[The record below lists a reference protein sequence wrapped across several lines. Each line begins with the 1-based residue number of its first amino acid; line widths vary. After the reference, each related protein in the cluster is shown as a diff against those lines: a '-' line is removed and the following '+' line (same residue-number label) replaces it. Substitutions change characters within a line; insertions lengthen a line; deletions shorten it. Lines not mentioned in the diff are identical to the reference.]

1 MRTHSTFCD
10 YTTLL
15 YKSDWVFC
23 GPECWIVRKI
33 SCGGRVV
40 LASLTE
46 PIFDHVVTI
55 VAESQT
61 RVGVVVVV
69 GWGGD
74 DSGSILPLFINSF
87 KSKAIL
93 ITSTF
98 SPFYCECKW
107 KKGCRMHKIQSMAS
121 LLFAQSH
128 YLSLPNAHS
137 LKQCLQF
144 IKQLLF
150 ECKLKTN

>member
-1 MRTHSTFCD
+1 MLNSEEDIMWRKGGLGFSDRTHFWPCCHD
-10 YTTLL
+10 CG
-15 YKSDWVFC
+15 WVPDQ
-23 GPECWIVRKI
+23 GR
-33 SCGGRVV
+33 GG
-40 LASLTE
+40 SG
-46 PIFDHVVTI
+46 D
-55 VAESQT
+55 
-61 RVGVVVVV
+61 GV
-69 GWGGD
+69 GGD
-74 DSGSILPLFINSF
+74 DAGSILPLFINSF

-107 KKGCRMHKIQSMAS
+107 KKGCRMHKTQSMAS
-121 LLFAQSH
+121 LIFAQSH

-150 ECKLKTN
+150 ERKLKTN